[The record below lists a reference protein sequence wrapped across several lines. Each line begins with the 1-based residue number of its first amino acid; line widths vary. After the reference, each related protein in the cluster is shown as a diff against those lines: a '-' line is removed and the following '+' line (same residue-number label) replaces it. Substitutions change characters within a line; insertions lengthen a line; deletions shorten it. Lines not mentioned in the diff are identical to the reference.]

1 MRNEQMTRAEFA
13 RLLKGYERLIDW
25 VQINGVDGQETLSLL
40 LKAAG
45 ALAVV
50 NDLPKEQLME
60 VLSATY
66 DMEAMVRTDPAEM
79 H

>member
-1 MRNEQMTRAEFA
+1 MKSKEITKEEFT
-13 RLLKGYERLIDW
+13 RLLTGYEKLIDW
-25 VQINGVDGQETLSLL
+25 VQTNGVDGQETLGLL

-50 NDLPKEQLME
+50 NDLPKEQLIE

-66 DMEAMVRTDPAEM
+66 DMESLVRTDPAEM

>member
-1 MRNEQMTRAEFA
+1 MKTKEMNDAEFE
-13 RLLKGYERLIDW
+13 RLFSGYESLIDW
-25 VQINGVDGQETLSLL
+25 VQSNGVNGQETLGLL

-45 ALAVV
+45 ALAVI
-50 NDLPKEQLME
+50 NNLPKADLIE

-66 DMEAMVRTDPAEM
+66 DMEALVRTDPAEM

>member
-1 MRNEQMTRAEFA
+1 MRTKQMTDAEFD
-13 RLLKGYERLIDW
+13 RLLDGYESLITW
-25 VQINGVDGQETLSLL
+25 VQTNGVNGQETLGLL

-50 NDLPKEQLME
+50 NNLPKEDLIE

-66 DMEAMVRTDPAEM
+66 EMERLLRFNSVEV